1 MIFMIITASK
11 TFSSVL
17 AFTGASGGITDL
29 VTSLD
34 LHPLII
40 LICMQI
46 IIAFMGTFMEAV
58 SIMMICLPVFMPISN
73 ALGFDPVWFGI
84 LMLINLEMGQITPP
98 FGMLLFVMKSVAPD
112 DISIQQICWAA
123 VPYIVFDIIV
133 MGIIIIW
140 PQVAL
145 WLPAILGK

>member
-1 MIFMIITASK
+1 MIITASK